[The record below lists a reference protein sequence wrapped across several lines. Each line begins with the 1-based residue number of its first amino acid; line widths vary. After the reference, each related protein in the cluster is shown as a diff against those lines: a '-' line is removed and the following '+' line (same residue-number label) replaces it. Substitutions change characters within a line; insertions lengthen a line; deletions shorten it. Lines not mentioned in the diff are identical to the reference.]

1 MGNSSESSISTP
13 LPTSTVTITCIWF
26 SRRCSR
32 LVWLFFK
39 DVDTHVLI
47 IGAGMS
53 GLGLAVQLL
62 RHGYTN
68 SFELIEK
75 ETDVGGTWLVNQY
88 PGTGCDV
95 ASHFYSYS
103 FELNPDWSQ
112 KFSLRSEI
120 QAYFRGVAEK
130 YGIVPHVRFQ
140 STVESAKWIE
150 EGQYWEVTV
159 KDWRTKET
167 YVRRAKIVVSGV
179 GSLSIP
185 RKCEIPGADDFKG
198 HLFHS
203 AKWDSSFDWKDKD
216 VVVLGNGCSATQFV
230 PIMAKDTKKLT
241 QFARQ
246 AQFLAERPNPI
257 YSTAFKSLMR
267 YVPFAMRLYRLKLY
281 ADMERDFAG
290 FDVESGGKIRKQL
303 KEENERYVKR
313 MAPEQY
319 WDSVIPT
326 HEIGC
331 KRKVMDTDYLTT
343 LHRDNMEL
351 ISDDSVTEITEAGVR
366 CKSGREVKADAI
378 VRATGFEVFRM
389 LFPMQI
395 VGQNGVTLNEHWDTH
410 HQGSAQ
416 AYFGTCVP
424 GFPNFFTLMGPNTV
438 TGHLSVIYTVEC
450 QINFVLRLVGPI
462 LKSMQNPGRGLM
474 ASRQIVEAVG
484 VKAEVAAQHSTW
496 LQAKLDKLVWSSG
509 CTSWALDP
517 KTGVN
522 IAMYPEYQFM
532 FWFRS
537 VFIPSNDFT
546 YDVLDKKGGKHTY
559 RSLTIGGWKGAQQF
573 VSTAVVVAI
582 LAASVVGMRRPGGVE
597 GITRSVESS
606 MRGLLA
612 QGKHLIGGR

>member
-1 MGNSSESSISTP
+1 MAA
-13 LPTSTVTITCIWF
+13 
-26 SRRCSR
+26 
-32 LVWLFFK
+32 
-39 DVDTHVLI
+39 VDTHVLI

-75 ETDVGGTWLVNQY
+75 ESDVGGTWLVNQY
-88 PGTGCDV
+88 PGCGCDV

-130 YGIVPHVRFQ
+130 YGIVPHVKFQ
-140 STVESAKWIE
+140 STVETARWVE

-159 KDWRTKET
+159 KNLKTKET

-198 HLFHS
+198 NLFHS

-230 PIMAKDTKKLT
+230 PIMAKDSRKLT

-246 AQFLAERPNPI
+246 AQFLAERPNPV

-290 FDVESGGKIRKQL
+290 FDVETGGKIRQGL
-303 KEENERYVKR
+303 KEENERYVKS
-313 MAPEQY
+313 MAPERY
-319 WDSVIPT
+319 WDALIPN

-331 KRKVMDTDYLTT
+331 KRKVMDTEYLGT

-351 ISDDSVTEITEAGVR
+351 ISDDSVTEITKTGVR

-378 VRATGFEVFRM
+378 VHATGFEVFRM
-389 LFPMQI
+389 LFPMEI
-395 VGQNGVTLNEHWDTH
+395 IGQKGVSLNEHWDTH

-416 AYFGTCVP
+416 AYFGTCIP
-424 GFPNFFTLMGPNTV
+424 GFPNFFCLMGPNTV

-462 LKSMQNPGRGLM
+462 LKSTWNPQRGLLS
-474 ASRQIVEAVG
+474 APRQEVEAVD
-484 VKAEVAAQHSTW
+484 VKPEVAAQHSNW
-496 LQAKLDKLVWSSG
+496 LQAKLNKLVWSSG

-522 IAMYPEYQFM
+522 IAMYPEYQFL
-532 FWFRS
+532 FWWRS
-537 VFIPSNDFT
+537 VFIPGNDFL
-546 YDVLDKKGGKHTY
+546 YDVLDKKKGTHAY
-559 RSLTIGGWKGAQQF
+559 RSLTVGGLKGVQQF
-573 VSTAVVVAI
+573 VSMAAVLGVLTAGVLGV
-582 LAASVVGMRRPGGVE
+582 RRSGGVE
-597 GITRSVESS
+597 GTRDIMQNS
-606 MRGLLA
+606 MKDLLA
-612 QGKHLIGGR
+612 QGKQLLSST